1 MNSGLIS
8 LRQQQQTLQQQ
19 QQQQQHVRSM
29 VHLMQHQQQ
38 PPPPSSNSVDISFDQ
53 KQQKHQHQQQK
64 QKSKPLL
71 SRPLYLEHD
80 SSCLT
85 AYQCFLRKQIE
96 LFEAGHEELNGT
108 AQGRNTPLKYGQV
121 GIRCRHCSHLP
132 KTLRARGGVY
142 FSRTIDGVYQV
153 SQNMSKIHFL
163 QACTLVP
170 EHTKNQLKSLQS
182 ASSRASGGK
191 EYWAEGLRVLGIV
204 EEGGMLRFASNSTIN
219 EDDDH

>member
-1 MNSGLIS
+1 M
-8 LRQQQQTLQQQ
+8 
-19 QQQQQHVRSM
+19 
-29 VHLMQHQQQ
+29 
-38 PPPPSSNSVDISFDQ
+38 
-53 KQQKHQHQQQK
+53 
-64 QKSKPLL
+64 
-71 SRPLYLEHD
+71 EHD

-132 KTLRARGGVY
+132 KPLRARGSVY

-182 ASSRASGGK
+182 VSSRASGGK
-191 EYWAEGLRVLGIV
+191 EYWAEGLRVLGII
-204 EEGGMLRFASNSTIN
+204 EEGGILRFASNSTIN